1 LLVLAFA
8 TIAILELLALAWLIY
23 CLVQTRRRNRSLLLH
38 ERRFLNSEEV
48 LAKLSAQDRFAWVI
62 TTVADRTYVD
72 VAAGFESMTGY
83 ARQEV
88 LGRTIVEIPLWMN
101 CEQSE
106 VSQDESTDGL
116 SPYIELQYR
125 QKNGEIR
132 FAEVWKQALTIAD
145 QPCVLTLAI
154 DVTARTRAIQTLQ
167 EREQTQLHAI
177 EEAHTTQGEFGRRM
191 IRAQEEERT
200 RLARE
205 LHDDINQRL
214 ALLANGIERL
224 DLAIGS
230 QETSTEHKQLRALS
244 QLTNEIVS
252 DIQALSHQLH
262 PAKLQLLGLSA
273 AVRGLCNEFSR
284 QYSDILFAYDVV
296 NLPRDLDDDLS
307 LNLFRTLQECLRNIA
322 KHSHAH
328 SARIA
333 LFPETAH
340 LILDISDDGVGFATD
355 SSIGKGLGLISIQER
370 LRQVEGTVTI
380 SSVPGSGTHIRA
392 MAPLRLKGMR

>member
-1 LLVLAFA
+1 MLAFA

-23 CLVQTRRRNRSLLLH
+23 CLVKTRRRNRSLLLH
-38 ERRFLNSEEV
+38 ERRLLDSEEI
-48 LAKLSAQDRFAWVI
+48 LAKLSTQDRFAWAI
-62 TTVADRTYVD
+62 TAVPDRTYVD
-72 VAAGFESMTGY
+72 VSAGFERMTGY

-88 LGRTIVEIPLWMN
+88 LGRTVFEIPLWMN
-101 CEQSE
+101 RDRSE
-106 VSQDESTDGL
+106 VPQDESTNGFAA
-116 SPYIELQYR
+116 YIELQYR
-125 QKNGEIR
+125 HKNGEVR
-132 FAEVWKQALTIAD
+132 FAEVWEQPLTIAD
-145 QPCVLTLAI
+145 QPSVLTLAI
-154 DVTARTRAIQTLQ
+154 DVTARTRAIKTLQ
-167 EREQTQLHAI
+167 EKEQTLLHAI
-177 EEAHTTQGEFGRRM
+177 EEAHATQGEFGSRM

-252 DIQALSHQLH
+252 DIQTISHQLH
-262 PAKLQLLGLSA
+262 PAKLQFLGLSA

-284 QYSDILFAYDVV
+284 QYSDITIAFDVV
-296 NLPRDLDDDLS
+296 DLPRDLDDDLS
-307 LNLFRTLQECLRNIA
+307 LNLFRALQECLRNIA

-328 SARIA
+328 SAKIA
-333 LFPETAH
+333 LFSEAAH
-340 LILDISDDGVGFATD
+340 LILDISDDGAGFAAD

-380 SSVPGSGTHIRA
+380 SSAPGSGTHIRA
-392 MAPLRLKGMR
+392 TAPLRLKGMR